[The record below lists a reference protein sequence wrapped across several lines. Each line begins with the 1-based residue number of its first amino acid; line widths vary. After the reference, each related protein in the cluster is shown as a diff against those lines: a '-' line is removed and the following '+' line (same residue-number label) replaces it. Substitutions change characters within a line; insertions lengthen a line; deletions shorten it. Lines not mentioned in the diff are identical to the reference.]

1 MMSGG
6 AMGGFGMGF
15 GILGFFIMVLF
26 WGLVIAGIVFA
37 VRWIFSSGA
46 VKSSPGHEA
55 PVEILKRRY
64 ARGEIDRQEFVTR
77 KQELL

>member
-1 MMSGG
+1 
-6 AMGGFGMGF
+6 MGGFGMGF

-26 WGLVIAGIVFA
+26 WGLVIAGVVFA
-37 VRWIFSSGA
+37 VRWVFSSGA
-46 VKSSPGHEA
+46 MKSSLGHKA

>member
-1 MMSGG
+1 MMSG

-15 GILGFFIMVLF
+15 GILGFFIMILF
-26 WGLVIAGIVFA
+26 WGLIIAGIVFA
-37 VRWIFSSGA
+37 VRWIMSSGTL
-46 VKSSPGHEA
+46 KPSGEHDA

-64 ARGEIDRQEFVTR
+64 AKGEIDRQEFVTR